1 MGVGAGRGRHCQRRV
16 KTEQLPIF
24 RIFHRTKEWGLGLMR
39 RDELLPGE
47 WRFRRPRPSPADSD
61 GDAASQDKRRR
72 GATGDRE
79 LRHESLT
86 PAQRVMRSR
95 MAAYLLHA
103 RYDSR
108 QTTTASH
115 GAFMARFLDEVDPE
129 HKLPEP
135 ERRRRAAAAKSACFT
150 RLAYLSA
157 IKRGRGR

>member
-1 MGVGAGRGRHCQRRV
+1 MQ
-16 KTEQLPIF
+16 
-24 RIFHRTKEWGLGLMR
+24 

-47 WRFRRPRPSPADSD
+47 WRFRGTRSESAKAEENATSE
-61 GDAASQDKRRR
+61 GKRSR

-86 PAQRVMRSR
+86 PSERVMRSR
-95 MAAYLLHA
+95 MAAYVLHA

-108 QTTTASH
+108 QTTAASH
-115 GAFMARFLDEVDPE
+115 RTFMTRFLDQVDPE

-135 ERRRRAAAAKSACFT
+135 ERRRRAAAAKSAYFT

-157 IKRGRGR
+157 KKRRGAADG

>member
-1 MGVGAGRGRHCQRRV
+1 
-16 KTEQLPIF
+16 
-24 RIFHRTKEWGLGLMR
+24 MR

-47 WRFRRPRPSPADSD
+47 WRFRRPRSDSAYSD
-61 GDAASQDKRRR
+61 EDAAIGDMRRR

-86 PAQRVMRSR
+86 PSERVMRSR
-95 MAAYLLHA
+95 MAAYLMHA

-108 QTTTASH
+108 QTTAASH
-115 GAFMARFLDEVDPE
+115 RTFMTRFVDQVDPE

-135 ERRRRAAAAKSACFT
+135 ERRRRAEAAKSAYFT

-157 IKRGRGR
+157 KKRRGTADG